1 MKYNQIYNQKSYS
14 CIIKFNIIRYIY
26 IYIDIIQAKTY
37 MRYSKHA
44 PYIAII
50 SFLKDPYRSRQS
62 QSKKVFQQSFKKW
75 KILWNS
81 YAGFPGQY
89 IKKFF

>member
-1 MKYNQIYNQKSYS
+1 
-14 CIIKFNIIRYIY
+14 
-26 IYIDIIQAKTY
+26 